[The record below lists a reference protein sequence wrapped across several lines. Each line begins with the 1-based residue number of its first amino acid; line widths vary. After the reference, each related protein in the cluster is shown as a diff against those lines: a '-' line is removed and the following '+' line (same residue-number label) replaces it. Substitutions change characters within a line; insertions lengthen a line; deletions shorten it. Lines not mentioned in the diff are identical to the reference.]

1 MAYSR
6 VVASREHAAARR
18 GTGTAASHGDKRTEG
33 RARRDSMAGASS
45 EHWKLSAPAGREAG
59 DPGAEQ
65 ERGRD
70 ELGREL
76 RAKEESWSL
85 EQRKGTELC

>member
-1 MAYSR
+1 
-6 VVASREHAAARR
+6 VASREHAAARR

-65 ERGRD
+65 ERGR
-70 ELGREL
+70 EHARANRLGDGASSEVG
-76 RAKEESWSL
+76 AQGS
-85 EQRKGTELC
+85 